1 MDALPWR
8 FARDGHDSVNSMCPQ
23 PALAHE
29 SEFWNR
35 DSAACVLEDHVY
47 AHVAAYVFPRRADD
61 VAQEPRALIQFY
73 DRDDIGHVVLEAGMI
88 DPGIDPEPFPAY
100 PTSRFTTGETSRHT

>member
-29 SEFWNR
+29 SEFWKR
-35 DSAACVLEDHVY
+35 DSAACVLEDHVH
-47 AHVAAYVFPRRADD
+47 AHVAAYGFPRRADD
-61 VAQEPRALIQFY
+61 VAQEPRPLVQFY
-73 DRDDIGHVVLEAGMI
+73 DRDDIGHVDLEAGMI
-88 DPGIDPEPFPAY
+88 DPVIDHEAVHAY
-100 PTSRFTTGETSRHT
+100 HTCGFTPGEIG